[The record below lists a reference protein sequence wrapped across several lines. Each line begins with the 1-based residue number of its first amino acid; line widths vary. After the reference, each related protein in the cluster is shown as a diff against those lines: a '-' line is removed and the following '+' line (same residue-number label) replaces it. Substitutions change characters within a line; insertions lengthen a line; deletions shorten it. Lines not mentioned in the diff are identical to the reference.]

1 MTFETVLGPMRFG
14 EDGLPIA
21 KFPVAQW
28 QNGTAQLVYPD
39 RAKTADAVFE

>member
-1 MTFETVLGPMRFG
+1 MTFDTVLGPMRFA

-39 RAKTADAVFE
+39 RAKTAEAIF